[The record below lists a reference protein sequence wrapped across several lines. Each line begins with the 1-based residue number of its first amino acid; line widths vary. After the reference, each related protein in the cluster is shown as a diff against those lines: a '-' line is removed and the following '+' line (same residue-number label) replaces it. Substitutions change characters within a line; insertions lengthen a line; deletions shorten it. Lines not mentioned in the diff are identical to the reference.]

1 MHALK
6 NLAGHHLG
14 PVVNELLN
22 VQTLPHPD
30 HVVKCFQGIAKDPT
44 LLVQVGEKLVLALL
58 PHFIIFFLKMLAHVC
73 DAMNNSVLYKEL
85 GKYRISQHR
94 PMAATAA
101 LADILN
107 EPAAVDVF
115 RSKVRLLIFRMSLFA
130 NLTQPSSQSLV
141 CSDHGN
147 HPDAYRNECGTKDG
161 MFFVPTFFSFLKKKK
176 KKKKKSLQL
185 RRIRSRPRTALL
197 LLLWLPHFVLQSS
210 AVGKTKVS
218 HSWTI

>member
-30 HVVKCFQGIAKDPT
+30 HVAKCFQGIAKDPT
-44 LLVQVGEKLVLALL
+44 LLVQ
-58 PHFIIFFLKMLAHVC
+58 MLAHVC
-73 DAMNNSVLYKEL
+73 DAMNNSVLFKEV
-85 GKYRISQHR
+85 GKHKISQHR

-115 RSKVRLLIFRMSLFA
+115 RSKVHNLVLFVSICFEGFFFFFSVRS
-130 NLTQPSSQSLV
+130 N
-141 CSDHGN
+141 HGN
-147 HPDAYRNECGTKDG
+147 DFDAHWNECGTETGGKRCFWG
-161 MFFVPTFFSFLKKKK
+161 LVC
-176 KKKKKSLQL
+176 
-185 RRIRSRPRTALL
+185 
-197 LLLWLPHFVLQSS
+197 S
-210 AVGKTKVS
+210 AC
-218 HSWTI
+218 